1 MVDLI
6 KKNIKSL
13 RESLFSS
20 VGSALLTI
28 ATTYLV
34 INFFRGMLGFALTS
48 DKDWLAV
55 LNNMQLY
62 MVQAYPEEDFI
73 RVWLSVGL
81 TFVLAGL
88 SIGIWRSDDRVKSSQ
103 VFNSFFKGGLG
114 YCSLQLLLQQM
125 QALWEMMD
133 QLLLKKSSIWIQG

>member
-6 KKNIKSL
+6 KKTTKSL
-13 RESLFSS
+13 QESLFSS
-20 VGSALLTI
+20 VGSSVLTI

-48 DKDWLAV
+48 DKDWMAV

-81 TFVLAGL
+81 TFVLVGL
-88 SIGIWRSDDRVKSSQ
+88 SIGIWRSEEKVQSSKI
-103 VFNSFFKGGLG
+103 FNSSKVVSELYF
-114 YCSLQLLLQQM
+114 LQLLLQPTL
-125 QALWEMMD
+125 ALWEMTD
-133 QLLLKKSSIWIQG
+133 QL

>member
-6 KKNIKSL
+6 KKTTKSVQ
-13 RESLFSS
+13 ENLFSS
-20 VGSALLTI
+20 VGSSVLTI
-28 ATTYLV
+28 ATTYVV

-73 RVWLSVGL
+73 SCLLYTSPSPRHQRGE
-81 TFVLAGL
+81 G
-88 SIGIWRSDDRVKSSQ
+88 IGGW
-103 VFNSFFKGGLG
+103 G
-114 YCSLQLLLQQM
+114 
-125 QALWEMMD
+125 
-133 QLLLKKSSIWIQG
+133 

>member
-6 KKNIKSL
+6 KKTTKSIQ
-13 RESLFSS
+13 ESLFSS
-20 VGSALLTI
+20 VGSSVLTI
-28 ATTYLV
+28 ATTYVV

-88 SIGIWRSDDRVKSSQ
+88 SIGIWRSEERVKSSQ
-103 VFNSFFKGGLG
+103 IFN
-114 YCSLQLLLQQM
+114 
-125 QALWEMMD
+125 
-133 QLLLKKSSIWIQG
+133 